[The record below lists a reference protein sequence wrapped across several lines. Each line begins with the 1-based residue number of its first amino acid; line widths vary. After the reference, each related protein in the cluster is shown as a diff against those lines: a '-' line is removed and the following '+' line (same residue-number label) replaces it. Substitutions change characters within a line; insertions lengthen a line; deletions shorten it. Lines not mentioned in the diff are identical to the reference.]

1 MYNTDSESRTVANV
15 CRCRPIRTKSRQ
27 NEMSNITYP
36 PEKFPRKKI
45 QEIPPSADSAPARA
59 PAGVMGPAPLGKFWP
74 TFCEFIIQYRRA
86 HVFKC
91 FIQSSENQM
100 NTVKYCTVRRP
111 KAKKAFSFWWLLPLD
126 PLSYQ
131 GLCK

>member
-45 QEIPPSADSAPARA
+45 QEFPPSADSAPARA
-59 PAGVMGPAPLGKFWP
+59 PAGVMGPAPWGNFGP
-74 TFCEFIIQYRRA
+74 PSA
-86 HVFKC
+86 N
-91 FIQSSENQM
+91 SS
-100 NTVKYCTVRRP
+100 
-111 KAKKAFSFWWLLPLD
+111 FSIEELMFLNA
-126 PLSYQ
+126 SYNLQ
-131 GLCK
+131 KTK